1 MERHVMM
8 NLHSELWRGFEAFS
22 EDDEAPNAFA
32 LQLMGEAH
40 DS

>member
-1 MERHVMM
+1 MM
-8 NLHSELWRGFEAFS
+8 NLHSELGRGFEAFS
-22 EDDEAPNAFA
+22 EDDEASNAFT